1 MRSIRQSLMQL
12 LHEAGQQY
20 QVGTLPPRLRAA
32 MLHDA
37 MTLLPIPGEVKSP
50 VALHVRTISH
60 GSLHRHMLMIR
71 CPDQAFYLDAI
82 KNYLSRHHIQ
92 TISHQTVVAALH
104 CDDQQCQLFLT
115 KPEDT
120 ADDNFMLIA
129 IHLSAT
135 MLGSHQRLS
144 HCDQHLLRV
153 NSIADV
159 ARDIESIL
167 QAVELSVADFPLMRE
182 KVQYISQHM
191 MESDPIEAELLHW
204 MNDDHYI
211 LYGLAMDGWRK
222 GLMRHSDIL
231 DAIIPD
237 FRTQMEQLPAA
248 QTTGLEWLSLP
259 ALLNHIYTP
268 SRMEVVRISWLEHE
282 QLQQAT
288 LIGYFSRSGRYTNA
302 SEIPRLR
309 QTWQSMCQARMVK
322 YSSFYRREI
331 RTLFDRM
338 PKPVLLGVPG
348 QDWLQPLKEITDLSS
363 PTQLTVARLIP
374 DAGTT
379 EFLMMTMMSDRYGPN
394 IMNDIRHVMQDEG
407 LCYYDHI
414 AITMGSKQVIIAAVS
429 CTTAWPVLH
438 HLHAKLQDCIVF
450 WKDRAKRH
458 VLAQANSLNIPEAL
472 RELETLPRLYQELY
486 PPEQFLA
493 DLQASKRIQDQQRH
507 LVRMQ
512 MQAAQV
518 MVHIYSHTAIPLGVL
533 IERVQAFGLLA
544 LQESMVNFGHADT
557 SVHLITLRCQ
567 VADGMAQEALERLS
581 AGVEAVLNDEADHD
595 PINRLLVYGG
605 LSIRDIAVLITLRN
619 HLIQL
624 LPDAA
629 PGPLSEMMNQ
639 YPHVAAQL
647 YRVFEAMHR
656 PAMPGAASAQHCLL
670 FKNAMQAVSSLTH
683 DRWFRALE
691 SMVLATLRSNAYSR
705 DLAAPLAIKID
716 PGSLDF
722 IPRPKP
728 FREIFVHGIHVEG
741 VHLRAGA
748 VARGGIRY
756 SDRPNDFRTEV
767 LELMATQ
774 TVKNG
779 QILPTGA
786 KGGFIIRNTTGDYA
800 TVLQQYRNFIRALL
814 EMTDNLVDGEIIAP
828 ANMRIAT
835 VDQQDPYLVVAADKG
850 TARFSDDANEVS
862 AHYGYWLG
870 DAFASGGRYG
880 YDHKV
885 VGITA
890 RGAWVCA
897 EQHFRT
903 LGRDAAIDPI
913 SVVGIGDM
921 AGDVFGNGM
930 LINPNIRLI
939 AAFNHRHIFLDPN
952 PDTTLAF
959 AERQRLFN
967 AVAGWDAYDTACI
980 SSGGGVF
987 ERSSKNI
994 PLSSEIAA
1002 VLAID
1007 ADAMPGEALIR
1018 AILKAPVDLLY
1029 NGGIGAYVKAS
1040 DETHADVRDP
1050 ANNQVRV
1057 NGDELRCSVVCEGG
1071 NLGFTQQA
1079 RIEYAQQGGLIHTD
1093 AIDNAAGVNMSDHE
1107 VNIKILFSATDAA
1120 SIPFEERNTMLR
1132 EVADAVTTQCLN
1144 DNRQQAIALMLAQWD
1159 ARHHLPRLV
1168 RLREQ
1173 LLHDRRLDLRVD
1185 TGMHDDLTLPLLPQL
1200 AVLLGHEKNRVH
1212 DALNEEKLADWSLF
1226 AGQLLK
1232 DYFPAGLHH
1241 RLASKMEQHPLRMS
1255 LAHTCVSNHVL
1266 NHNGIISVHYVQS
1279 LLDASVACVCEA
1291 LMMSEALLNSLP
1303 IQEAVQHSQGDA
1315 RMLKEIQHGIQEYHL
1330 QFSEELLRLCDIQ
1343 SLDQAWLNQ
1352 QQRGLKAF
1360 CETEAVMGVGGN
1372 ENSRFLVLLREA
1384 VRSGLNKENSSHLA
1398 MLPELAQ
1405 MAPALYLSTK
1415 LNLPLKPALHA
1426 MQAVLHLLPFSAIEA
1441 PMRSSDW
1448 GDGEAHLLRRE
1459 WFHRLTQ
1466 LKAKAGESLL
1476 RGRDGQYIEAGET
1489 RWSRHRHWASLQEFS
1504 LESAQQG
1511 ENNGAA
1517 SESQRTMLMLMIARL
1532 ESIIEECV

>member
-1 MRSIRQSLMQL
+1 MRSIRQSLKQL

-20 QVGTLPPRLRAA
+20 QVGTLPIRLRAA

-37 MTLLPIPGEVKSP
+37 MMLLPLPGEGTSP

-82 KNYLSRHHIQ
+82 KSYLSRHHIQ
-92 TISHQTVVAALH
+92 TISHQTVVATLR
-104 CDDQQCQLFLT
+104 CDDQQCQLFLSQ
-115 KPEDT
+115 PEDT
-120 ADDNFMLIA
+120 GDDNFMLIA

-135 MLGSHQRLS
+135 ALGNRQVLSPCDDHLQRV
-144 HCDQHLLRV
+144 DG
-153 NSIADV
+153 IADV
-159 ARDIESIL
+159 ARDIASIL
-167 QAVELSVADFPLMRE
+167 QAVEMSVADFPLMRE
-182 KVQYISQHM
+182 KVQYISQQM
-191 MESDPIEAELLHW
+191 LESDPIEAELLRW

-211 LYGLAMDGWRK
+211 LYGLAMTEWRK
-222 GLMRHSDIL
+222 GLMRYSDVL

-237 FRTQMEQLPAA
+237 LRRQLERLPAA
-248 QTTGLEWLSLP
+248 QSTGLEWLSLP
-259 ALLNHIYTP
+259 ALLNHIYSP
-268 SRMEVVRISWLEHE
+268 SRMEVVRISWNEDA
-282 QLQQAT
+282 QLQQAV

-302 SEIPRLR
+302 SEIPRLKE
-309 QTWQSMCQARMVK
+309 TWHAMCQARMVK

-331 RTLFDRM
+331 RSLFDRM

-348 QDWLQPLKEITDLSS
+348 QDWLQPLKDITDLSS
-363 PTQLTVARLIP
+363 PTQMAIARLTP
-374 DAGTT
+374 DVGTT
-379 EFLMMTMMSDRYGPN
+379 EFLMMAMMADRYGPN
-394 IMNDIRHVMQDEG
+394 IMRDIRQAMQDEG
-407 LCYYDHI
+407 LCYHDHI
-414 AITMGSKQVIIAAVS
+414 AITMGTKQVLIAAVS
-429 CTTAWPVLH
+429 CGKAWPALH
-438 HLHAKLQDCIVF
+438 DLHAHLQDCIVF

-458 VLAQANSLNIPEAL
+458 VLAQAHRVNIPEAL
-472 RELETLPRLYQELY
+472 DELEVLPRLYQELY

-493 DLQASKRIQDQQRH
+493 DLQASKRIKDQQRH

-512 MQAAQV
+512 MQGAQV
-518 MVHIYSHTAIPLGVL
+518 MVHVYTHTTIPLGVL

-544 LQESMVNFGHADT
+544 LQESMVDFGRGDAA
-557 SVHLITLRCQ
+557 VHLITLRCD
-567 VADGMAQEALERLS
+567 VADAMTQAALPRLS

-595 PINRLLVYGG
+595 PINRLLIYGG
-605 LSIRDIAVLITLRN
+605 LTIRDIAVLITLRN

-639 YPHVAAQL
+639 YPHVSSQL

-656 PAMPGAASAQHCLL
+656 PSMPGAASAQHCLL
-670 FKNAMQAVSSLTH
+670 FKKAMQAVSSLTH

-691 SMVLATLRSNAYSR
+691 GIVLASLRSNAYVR
-705 DLAAPLAIKID
+705 DLSAPLAIKID
-716 PGSLDF
+716 PSSLNF

-786 KGGFIIRNTTGDYA
+786 KGGFIIRNTASDYA
-800 TVLQQYRNFIRALL
+800 SVLQQYRNFIRALL
-814 EMTDNLVDGEIIAP
+814 EMTDNLVDGEVILP
-828 ANMRIAT
+828 ADMRIAT
-835 VDQQDPYLVVAADKG
+835 IDQQDPYLVVAADKG

-862 AHYGYWLG
+862 ASYGYWLG

-880 YDHKV
+880 YDHKA

-903 LGRDAAIDPI
+903 LGRDATVDPI

-952 PDTTLAF
+952 PDTALAF
-959 AERQRLFN
+959 AERQRLFH
-967 AVAGWDAYDTACI
+967 AVAGWEAYDGDTI
-980 SSGGGVF
+980 SKGGGVY

-994 PLSSEIAA
+994 PLSTEIAA
-1002 VLAID
+1002 VLGID

-1029 NGGIGAYVKAS
+1029 NGGIGTYVKAS
-1040 DETHADVRDP
+1040 SETHAEVRDP
-1050 ANNQVRV
+1050 ANNSVRV
-1057 NGDELRCSVVCEGG
+1057 NGNELRCGVVCEGG
-1071 NLGFTQQA
+1071 NLGFTQHA

-1120 SIPFEERNTMLR
+1120 SIAFEERNALLR
-1132 EVADAVTTQCLN
+1132 EVADAVTEQCLD

-1159 ARHHLPRLV
+1159 ARHHQPRLV

-1173 LLHDRRLDLRVD
+1173 LLHDGRLDLRVD
-1185 TGMHDDLTLPLLPQL
+1185 AGMHDDLTLPLLPQL

-1232 DYFPAGLHH
+1232 DYFPTGLQH
-1241 RLASKMEQHPLRMS
+1241 RLGDQIMQHPLRMS
-1255 LAHTCVSNHVL
+1255 LAHTCVSNYVL
-1266 NHNGIISVHYVQS
+1266 NHNGIISVHYLQS
-1279 LLDASVACVCEA
+1279 LLDVSVAAVCEA
-1291 LMMSEALLNSLP
+1291 LMMSEVLLNSLP
-1303 IQEAVQHSQGDA
+1303 LQVAVQHSQGDA

-1330 QFSEELLRLCDIQ
+1330 QFAEELLRLCDIQ
-1343 SLDQAWLNQ
+1343 HLDQTWLNQ
-1352 QQRGLKAF
+1352 QQSGLKAF
-1360 CETEAVMGVGGN
+1360 CKTEAVMGVGGN

-1384 VRSGLNKENSSHLA
+1384 VRSGLNKEDSSHLA

-1415 LNLPLKPALHA
+1415 LATPLKPALHA

-1476 RGRDGQYIEAGET
+1476 RGQDSRYIEAGEA
-1489 RWSRHRHWASLQEFS
+1489 RWGRHRHWASLQQFA

-1511 ENNGAA
+1511 ESNGAA
-1517 SESQRTMLMLMIARL
+1517 SESQRTQLMLMIARL